1 MERLNDILTKAM
13 QRRQHIPEQIERSE
27 RYPVQGSTPH
37 DSEGQRQRVPP
48 PSPRGIPPLR
58 EQRARLGQPNPY
70 STPSQ
75 NAQTLTRRY
84 SISGQQGQGELHQS
98 STRPQP
104 TPMSRPLYSRV
115 PPQDAPALSQQRQRP
130 LQEPVQ
136 PRPRSAIPH
145 YATDD
150 HKPLPPADVLED
162 WEEDDG
168 EMASMQYDDWE
179 LSRDEASSA
188 QRVNV
193 QAASRAKAN
202 HTFPPREMPRV
213 PNSEMSGRMT
223 RNLRD
228 MPMPASPPTPQT
240 QARAH
245 EAQHYHRRTQP
256 LNPQVVAEMQAE
268 ASASHGQQLP
278 RTQIVVHEQV
288 LSYAPVAVPP
298 PLPIQHICPI
308 CKGAGYLR
316 LNVAVGHPQFGKPVA
331 CECKEEERREKRRQ
345 QLLELSDLSAFRN
358 RSFNNFNTRFQ
369 GVHPTVQQ
377 AFQEAYT
384 FAQNPT
390 GWLILIGP
398 NGCGKTHLAAA
409 IANQSLSDGAVVLF
423 TVVPDLL
430 ANLRATFAST
440 ATEAY
445 EERFAKMREAELL
458 VLDDL
463 GAHQSSPWANEKL
476 FQLLNYRYNS
486 CYPTVITANKQ
497 GLSSIDE
504 RIQSRISDTALAIT
518 ILMTGAIDYRRQ
530 NPRREL

>member
-1 MERLNDILTKAM
+1 MERLNDILNRAM
-13 QRRQHIPEQIERSE
+13 QRRQHIPEQTERSE
-27 RYPVQGSTPH
+27 RYSVQGSSPH
-37 DSEGQRQRVPP
+37 ESEGQRQRVPP
-48 PSPRGIPPLR
+48 PPSRSVPPLR

-70 STPSQ
+70 GAPAQ
-75 NAQTLTRRY
+75 NGQTLTRRY
-84 SISGQQGQGELHQS
+84 STPGQQSQGELHQRG
-98 STRPQP
+98 TRPQSAP
-104 TPMSRPLYSRV
+104 TSRPMYSRV
-115 PPQDAPALSQQRQRP
+115 PPDAPSSSQQRQRP
-130 LQEPVQ
+130 LQEPAERR
-136 PRPRSAIPH
+136 PRPANPH

-150 HKPLPPADVLED
+150 HQPLPRADVLED

-179 LSRDEASSA
+179 LSRDEVSSY
-188 QRVNV
+188 QRINV
-193 QAASRAKAN
+193 QPDSHPKAN
-202 HTFPPREMPRV
+202 STFARRDMPRIPDSEMPR
-213 PNSEMSGRMT
+213 RLT

-228 MPMPASPPTPQT
+228 MRMPTPPPAPQT

-256 LNPQVVAEMQAE
+256 LNPQAISEMQAE

-278 RTQIVVHEQV
+278 RPQIVVREQV
-288 LSYAPVAVPP
+288 LSYAPVEVPP
-298 PLPIQHICPI
+298 PLPTQHVCPI

-369 GVHPTVQQ
+369 GVHPSVQQ

-384 FAQNPT
+384 FAQNPK

-463 GAHQSSPWANEKL
+463 GAHQSSAWANEKL

-504 RIQSRISDTALAIT
+504 RIQSRLSDTALAIT
-518 ILMTGAIDYRRQ
+518 IVMTGAIDYRRQ
-530 NPRREL
+530 NPRRDL